1 MIQSYF
7 FYSFITEFAC
17 KENRYPQTRQVSVIR
32 EYNMY
37 SIVYFSDTLIHIVII
52 RYSISTL
59 WNKHILYLYKRIFNA
74 LLYLDLCCNE
84 FVKLLLG
91 MKNCLRLTSK
101 LAIVFIKR
109 KNKLLLSQW
118 VSESKLFRK
127 QKKNF
132 LMFHTIE

>member
-37 SIVYFSDTLIHIVII
+37 SIVYFSDTLII

-59 WNKHILYLYKRIFNA
+59 WNKHILYLYKRIFIT
-74 LLYLDLCCNE
+74 LLYLDLCYNK